1 MKKLII
7 ASFSICAALA
17 FTSCN
22 QEKIDRLE
30 AEKMQLQNELHKAE
44 EVSSLKDS
52 TITDFFE
59 ALAEIESNLEQVRS
73 TEQKLGNMRLKG
85 DVKKDTK
92 EQIIGDITA
101 ISELLGENKKTIK
114 RLNQL
119 LSKSNI
125 NSDKLKESIASLED
139 RINSKDAEINRLTS
153 NLSNANTALS
163 ALNQLYITK
172 VNEAES
178 LDLELNT
185 AYYAF
190 GTFKELKENNV
201 LSKEGSIVGIGGAK
215 TLADDFN
222 KDYFKKINIKETTSI
237 KLYSEKDVKLTTEHP
252 TESFEIV
259 EEEGSKVLM
268 IKDATSFW
276 SVSKY
281 LVVITK

>member
-1 MKKLII
+1 MKKLV
-7 ASFSICAALA
+7 FAALSVCSAIA

-22 QEKIDRLE
+22 QEKIDKLE
-30 AEKMQLQNELHKAE
+30 AEKMELQNELHKAE

-59 ALAEIESNLEQVRS
+59 ALAEIESNLEQVRN
-73 TEQKLGNMRLKG
+73 TETKLGNMRLRG

-92 EQIIGDITA
+92 AQIIGDITE

-125 NSDKLKESIASLED
+125 NSDKLRESIASLEE
-139 RINSKDAEINRLTS
+139 RINTKDAEINRLTS

-178 LDLELNT
+178 LDVELNT
-185 AYYAF
+185 AFYAF

-201 LSKEGSIVGIGGAK
+201 LSKEGSIIGIGGAK
-215 TLADDFN
+215 ILAEDFN
-222 KDYFKKINIKETTSI
+222 KDYFKKINIKETSSI
-237 KLYSEKDVKLTTEHP
+237 KLYSEKAVELATEHP
-252 TESFEIV
+252 SDSYSISD
-259 EEEGSKVLM
+259 EEGSKTLQ
-268 IKDATSFW
+268 IKDATAFW

>member
-1 MKKLII
+1 MKKLIL
-7 ASFSICAALA
+7 ASLSICTAVA

-59 ALAEIESNLEQVRS
+59 ALAEIESNLEQVRN
-73 TEQKLGNMRLKG
+73 TEQKLGNMRIKG

-125 NSDKLKESIASLED
+125 NSDKLKESIASLEE

-201 LSKEGSIVGIGGAK
+201 LSKEGSIIGIGGAK
-215 TLADDFN
+215 TLAEDFN

-237 KLYSEKDVKLTTEHP
+237 KLYSEKDVKLSTEHP
-252 TESFEIV
+252 TESFDIV
-259 EEEGSKVLM
+259 EEEGTKILM
-268 IKDATSFW
+268 IKDATAFW

>member
-1 MKKLII
+1 MKKLIL
-7 ASFSICAALA
+7 ASLSLCSVLA

-22 QEKIDRLE
+22 QEKIDKLE

-73 TEQKLGNMRLKG
+73 TEQKLGNMRIKG

-92 EQIIGDITA
+92 EQIIGDITE

-125 NSDKLKESIASLED
+125 NSDRLKESIASLEK
-139 RINSKDAEINRLTS
+139 RINTKDSEINRLTS

-178 LDLELNT
+178 LDIELNT
-185 AYYAF
+185 AFYAF

-201 LSKEGSIVGIGGAK
+201 LSKEGSIIGIGGAK
-215 TLADDFN
+215 TLAEDFN
-222 KDYFKKINIKETTSI
+222 KDYFKKINIQETKSI
-237 KLYSEKDVKLTTEHP
+237 KLYSEKEVKITTEHP
-252 TESFEIV
+252 SDSYTISD
-259 EEEGSKVLM
+259 EEGSKMLN
-268 IKDATSFW
+268 ITNAEAFW

>member
-268 IKDATSFW
+268 IKDVTSFW

>member
-1 MKKLII
+1 MRRLII
-7 ASFSICAALA
+7 ATLSICTAIA

-22 QEKIDRLE
+22 QEKIDKLE

-59 ALAEIESNLEQVRS
+59 ALAEIESNLEQVRT
-73 TEQKLGNMRLKG
+73 TEQKLGNMRITG
-85 DVKKDTK
+85 DVKTDTK

-139 RINSKDAEINRLTS
+139 RINTKDAEINRLTN

-178 LDLELNT
+178 LDLELST

-190 GTFKELKENNV
+190 GTFKELKENKV
-201 LSKEGSIVGIGGAK
+201 LSKEGSIIGIGGAK
-215 TLADDFN
+215 TLAQDFN
-222 KDYFKKINIKETTSI
+222 KDYFKKINIKETSSI
-237 KLYSEKDVKLTTEHP
+237 KLYSEKDVELATEHP
-252 TESFEIV
+252 SESYTIAN
-259 EEEGSKVLM
+259 EEGSKTLQ
-268 IKDATSFW
+268 IKDATAFW